1 MTGRTTTLAIP
12 EDFEESAPLTWW
24 GRGSGGVDGRGRETT
39 NMKELEIEIVA
50 AAEVRRTM
58 TPDGDLRSDIAY
70 QNDVN
75 ALLARVEQWHMP
87 WRSISDIS
95 PEPLESAIVA
105 ETTPVPR
112 IVGPSIGKLSPLVV
126 TQRPAAARARR

>member
-1 MTGRTTTLAIP
+1 
-12 EDFEESAPLTWW
+12 
-24 GRGSGGVDGRGRETT
+24 
-39 NMKELEIEIVA
+39 MKELEIEILTA
-50 AAEVRRTM
+50 GEVRRSM
-58 TPDGDLRSDIAY
+58 TPDGDLRSDVAY

-112 IVGPSIGKLSPLVV
+112 VVGPTIGKLAPLLVTPRSPVA
-126 TQRPAAARARR
+126 PAARARR